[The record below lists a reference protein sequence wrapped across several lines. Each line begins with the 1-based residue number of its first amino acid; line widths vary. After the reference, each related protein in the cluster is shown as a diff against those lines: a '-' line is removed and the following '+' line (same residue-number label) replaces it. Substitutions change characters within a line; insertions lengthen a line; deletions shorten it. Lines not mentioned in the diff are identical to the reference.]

1 MAEKKSCWLLQ
12 NHIKTRN
19 LLMAF
24 GRRRAFRRFKRPS
37 GIQKPRKSAFMKK
50 KPPLRNPVNDS
61 SAERLNRLGGSFHE
75 MLTSSVYSWQ
85 TLPPLVNYNSSNQ
98 EPSKLRSL
106 KSLCALELAKNV
118 KSLDFRYFDLA
129 PWVCWKLVWTHILR
143 LHNDSFD
150 VARIFVLKFQ
160 SQQWFRCHLQYTGVS
175 NLAQLRYA
183 AIESSSIPGQRNH
196 RFENMFRNINFAH
209 FSTYV
214 SGLTPHP
221 WVLIDISRITKVLS
235 SDDYYNLFNIKN
247 LIALDLSNSTFVD
260 DRFLYNLAVSITQ
273 ESKLKQLTILSIMN
287 CPNVTRKGLQHLLEV
302 TNNQFCC
309 SLSYVESN
317 VLLSSSDYVHNL
329 IKKETEKSIPGT
341 KWSILNN
348 ENPTNKI
355 LSKLSLGLKLHSLY
369 SNFHNK
375 IVASSPSQIVNLLTL
390 EITINPN
397 FLKQSK
403 DSMVLDIM
411 FHDQEFLPSD
421 YTTEAGLLK
430 LENSWKT
437 RQRARYREPSIMQ
450 HCYMANHS
458 LKEPFPHE
466 QSVDPGTVVEITTPF
481 YKLET
486 KRSAPEQPKARK
498 KPRQIATNA
507 KSFFEM

>member
-1 MAEKKSCWLLQ
+1 
-12 NHIKTRN
+12 
-19 LLMAF
+19 MAF
-24 GRRRAFRRFKRPS
+24 GRRRILRRFKRPP
-37 GIQKPRKSAFMKK
+37 GTRRPRRSAFVKK
-50 KPPLRNPVNDS
+50 KPPLRDPVNDS

-75 MLTSSVYSWQ
+75 VLTSSVYSWQ
-85 TLPPLVNYNSSNQ
+85 TLPPLVNYNSSDQ
-98 EPSKLRSL
+98 QSSKLRSL
-106 KSLCALELAKNV
+106 KSICALELAKNV
-118 KSLDFRYFDLA
+118 KSIDFRYLDLA

-150 VARIFVLKFQ
+150 IARRFVLKFQ
-160 SQQWFRCHLQYTGVS
+160 SQQWFRCHLQSAGVS
-175 NLAQLRYA
+175 NLAQLRHA
-183 AIESSSIPGQRNH
+183 AIESCSIPGQRNH

-209 FSTYV
+209 FSTYI
-214 SGLTPHP
+214 SSLIPHP
-221 WVLIDISRITKVLS
+221 WVLIDISRITNVLS
-235 SDDYYNLFNIKN
+235 SEDYYNLFNIKN

-287 CPNVTRKGLQHLLEV
+287 CPNVTRMGLQHLLEV
-302 TNNQFCC
+302 SNNQFCC

-317 VLLSSSDYVHNL
+317 VLLSSSDYVYNF
-329 IKKETEKSIPGT
+329 IKKESDKSIPGT
-341 KWSILNN
+341 KWSILDN

-375 IVASSPSQIVNLLTL
+375 IVVSSSGQNSPSQIINNLSMD
-390 EITINPN
+390 ISINPN
-397 FLKQSK
+397 FLQQSK

-411 FHDQEFLPSD
+411 FHDQEFLQSD
-421 YTTEAGLLK
+421 YTSEAGLLK

-437 RQRARYREPSIMQ
+437 RQRARNREPSIMQ

-458 LKEPFPHE
+458 LKNPFPRK
-466 QSVDPGTVVEITTPF
+466 QAVDPDTVVEITTPF

-486 KRSAPEQPKARK
+486 KRGAPDQPKPRK

-507 KSFFEM
+507 KSFFDM